1 MIELEVTFGKC
12 SFVNNNN
19 NNNNNQIYRKC
30 LLGMTPGYE
39 IGGLL
44 QDA

>member
-1 MIELEVTFGKC
+1 MIELEITFGKC
-12 SFVNNNN
+12 SFVNN

-44 QDA
+44 QHA